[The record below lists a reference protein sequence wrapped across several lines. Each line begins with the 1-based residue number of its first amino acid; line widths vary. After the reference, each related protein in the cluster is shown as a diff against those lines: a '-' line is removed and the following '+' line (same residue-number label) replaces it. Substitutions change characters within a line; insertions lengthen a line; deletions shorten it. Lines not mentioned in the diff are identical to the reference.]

1 MKGQLNLILALV
13 FTLFIASFS
22 VLNVE
27 PVPVNFLISAAT
39 IPLIIVII
47 GSALIGGV
55 IVGSVGLFRQFQLL
69 REIKLLRQKV
79 QAELGEAV
87 LLEIDETLKGRK
99 LQPKPTEQDKLI
111 EQELARA
118 SEIVDTLNIEAK
130 SSGEAEKEKP

>member
-47 GSALIGGV
+47 GSA
-55 IVGSVGLFRQFQLL
+55 
-69 REIKLLRQKV
+69 
-79 QAELGEAV
+79 
-87 LLEIDETLKGRK
+87 
-99 LQPKPTEQDKLI
+99 
-111 EQELARA
+111 
-118 SEIVDTLNIEAK
+118 
-130 SSGEAEKEKP
+130 